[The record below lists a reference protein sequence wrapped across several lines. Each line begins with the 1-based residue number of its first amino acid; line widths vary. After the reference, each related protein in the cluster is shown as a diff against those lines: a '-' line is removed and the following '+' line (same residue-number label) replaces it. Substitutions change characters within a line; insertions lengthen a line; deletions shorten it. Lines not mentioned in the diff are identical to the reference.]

1 MPPRGSRSKKATAR
15 KRQATVTSNTATPSQ
30 TVASCKHDD
39 CDVCCSPIIDGKE
52 EALMCE
58 GSCQKWF
65 HRYCAGVSASCY
77 RILSSSSTP
86 FVCWMC
92 SQKLHSTVVG
102 QLQAEISALR
112 EEVLELRNSTAPSKW
127 TTVVS
132 RRTHAANVS
141 QPSPQERNLPPSSTK
156 PSCSATQHNASQRT
170 RSSHRRNAV
179 RVEGKRKV
187 WGTWPTTTS
196 AVKSSIG
203 AVTSVENLMVKRKYK
218 TFSRTDGGN
227 PVRKTKWWFVISGNE
242 ESLQQL
248 QEKWSAVKSQTGWTL
263 EPVFIYD
270 EAHQPPQT
278 MQQANELS
286 TPISQQAR
294 NGHDAMEANRSLHS
308 LPSNAGTPEAT
319 KEDALESSQSALLNN
334 SSASESSQN

>member
-1 MPPRGSRSKKATAR
+1 MLSNMPPRGSRSKKATAR

-156 PSCSATQHNASQRT
+156 PSCSATEHNASQRT

-187 WGTWPTTTS
+187 WGTWPTTTTS

-270 EAHQPPQT
+270 
-278 MQQANELS
+278 
-286 TPISQQAR
+286 
-294 NGHDAMEANRSLHS
+294 
-308 LPSNAGTPEAT
+308 
-319 KEDALESSQSALLNN
+319 
-334 SSASESSQN
+334 